1 MLLEVIVVNANPA
14 VRQHLQTV
22 VLPPTLVPR
31 PIRRVFGPILSPP
44 LRVSLPPRSPHP
56 GESPPLIFV
65 SPQTFSSPS
74 FVPPSRSVAMASR
87 EAAMGG
93 MAAVRS
99 ALYSGIIKRNSI
111 WTLTLV
117 AAGFAGTNVMDSATD
132 SVWGSVN
139 KGKSWREV
147 QASLPPPEVD
157 DDDE

>member
-1 MLLEVIVVNANPA
+1 
-14 VRQHLQTV
+14 
-22 VLPPTLVPR
+22 
-31 PIRRVFGPILSPP
+31 
-44 LRVSLPPRSPHP
+44 
-56 GESPPLIFV
+56 
-65 SPQTFSSPS
+65 
-74 FVPPSRSVAMASR
+74 MASR

-117 AAGFAGTNVMDSATD
+117 AAGFAGTNAMDSASD

-139 KGKSWREV
+139 KGKSWAEV
-147 QASLPPPEVD
+147 KAALPPPEADD

>member
-1 MLLEVIVVNANPA
+1 MKLKSNITHDTWCKLSQSGADHRRAASLCPQ
-14 VRQHLQTV
+14 R
-22 VLPPTLVPR
+22 LPPCSRQPR
-31 PIRRVFGPILSPP
+31 LTVARSRPTRPPTPRHSLSIYQFYPFGLFPI
-44 LRVSLPPRSPHP
+44 
-56 GESPPLIFV
+56 
-65 SPQTFSSPS
+65 SPS
-74 FVPPSRSVAMASR
+74 PGAMASR

-117 AAGFAGTNVMDSATD
+117 AAGFAGTNAMDSATD

-139 KGKSWREV
+139 KGKSWAEV
-147 QASLPPPEVD
+147 QAALPPPEADD